1 MCTFDDHHGVYF
13 SIQALRLYHPLVS
26 RDDVEII
33 VIDNNPNGKHG
44 EANRNLCNWIKDKV
58 KYIPYTEKQTTANRN
73 LIFQHAQGKYCISMD
88 CHVMLPPTSLEKLLE
103 HYESNPDCKDLVQ
116 GPMIYDNLTGYA
128 THFKPTWGGD
138 MYGQWD
144 TDHDKIKK
152 RVPFD
157 IPMMGLGTFSCET
170 KNWLGFNEL
179 FTGFGGEEGYIH
191 EKFRKNGGRSLC
203 VPGFKWLHRFGRPD
217 GAPYPLKL
225 EDRIWNYYIGWGE
238 LQGPDGKMLE
248 EITDFFKNR
257 IPMPRLNQIRR
268 KAAEAIEKQNSQK

>member
-1 MCTFDDHHGVYF
+1 MTLLILSGTGEGRRIAAELHSQGIDLIASLAGETRNPKDQIVP
-13 SIQALRLYHPLVS
+13 LR
-26 RDDVEII
+26 I
-33 VIDNNPNGKHG
+33 G
-44 EANRNLCNWIKDKV
+44 
-58 KYIPYTEKQTTANRN
+58 
-73 LIFQHAQGKYCISMD
+73 
-88 CHVMLPPTSLEKLLE
+88 
-103 HYESNPDCKDLVQ
+103 
-116 GPMIYDNLTGYA
+116 
-128 THFKPTWGGD
+128 
-138 MYGQWD
+138 
-144 TDHDKIKK
+144 
-152 RVPFD
+152 
-157 IPMMGLGTFSCET
+157 
-170 KNWLGFNEL
+170 
-179 FTGFGGEEGYIH
+179 GFGGEEGYIH